1 MHINGSRVLT
11 LWDFYKGRDSKGN
24 FVQKVVDL
32 CAETN
37 EFAKYAPIIQAN
49 HDKVLET
56 TVRTSDAM
64 PDWTAYY
71 KPVKAAKGSKSLFKV
86 SAATLASKIEVDA
99 RLYDDSPDKDAIVLD
114 ETKSNIRG
122 FNKKQA
128 MQLVYGKLE
137 DDPLGYDG
145 LFTRYTAYAPAT
157 HTDTEDPAHYVLN
170 AKLSGESDAALRS
183 IALIGFGTDATT
195 LFHPQH
201 SGSAGIDV
209 GPMKDVDI
217 DSEEGSYTVKR
228 RYLYWN
234 LGLAIRNFKTNGR
247 LCNIPVSDLLTQA
260 ETGGSAFRERAK
272 TLINKL
278 RLMRDRVEESGV
290 KQVFC
295 MDKSC
300 WEVVC
305 QCFSAITMENAVT
318 MENVEQDKF
327 GTMGKQRM
335 LWGIPVIRQDAM
347 NVNEELVPAKA

>member
-1 MHINGSRVLT
+1 MHINGNRVLT

-37 EFAKYAPIIQAN
+37 DFAKYAPIVQAN
-49 HDKVLET
+49 HDKVMET
-56 TVRTSDAM
+56 TIRLSDAM
-64 PDWTAYY
+64 PSWTAYY

-99 RLYDDSPDKDAIVLD
+99 RLYNDSPDKDAVVLD

-122 FNKKQA
+122 FNKKFGS
-128 MQLVYGKLE
+128 QLIYGLLE
-137 DDPLGYDG
+137 DDPLGFNG
-145 LFTRYTAYAPAT
+145 IFKHYTEYAPVG

-170 AKLSGESDAALRS
+170 AHKSGESKAALRS
-183 IALIGFGTDATT
+183 IALVGFGTDATT

-201 SGSAGIDV
+201 SAAAGIDV
-209 GPMKDVDI
+209 GPLKDAEI
-217 DSEEGSYTVKR
+217 DSDEGSYTVKR
-228 RYLYWN
+228 RYLYWE
-234 LGLAIRNFKTNGR
+234 LGLAVRNFKTNGR
-247 LCNIPVSDLLTQA
+247 LCNIPVDTLLSQA
-260 ETGGSAFRERAK
+260 ETGGDSFRDRAK
-272 TLINKL
+272 ALVNKL

-295 MDKSC
+295 MDKAC
-300 WEVVC
+300 WEVVA

-327 GTMGKQRM
+327 GNMGKQRM
-335 LWGIPVIRQDAM
+335 LWSIPVIRQDAM
-347 NVNEELVPAKA
+347 NVNEEEVLAKA